1 MIAIM
6 KREFNAYFNS
16 ALGFVILAVFF
27 LATGYFFMYGNLY
40 SMSGDLTIV
49 FSNMFTIL
57 MFIIPVLTMRL
68 MSEDKKLKTDQI
80 LLTTPVSI
88 TSIVYGKFLAAL
100 SVFTLGVSITIVYGI
115 ILNNFG
121 QVDWLVIFGNIVGL
135 LLLGGAM
142 ISVGLFASA
151 LTENQLIA
159 ALGGFAGMLLIMMI
173 DAFANAVTNPM
184 LNSIISQL
192 SLTTRYMDFTFGLFD
207 ISHIIFF
214 LSIIAVFNFFTIRV
228 IEKRRWS

>member
-207 ISHIIFF
+207 VSHIIFF